1 MLLLT
6 FFPAFHRPWS
16 CVCASL
22 RPCVS
27 ESGNHWNGLAIHGHQ
42 YHRSRQLEGSH
53 GKCAQPHSHQRLQ
66 SSLCSDLGRVHL
78 HFQLPFLRLV
88 TSFATANRGKLCSV
102 TVTPIS
108 MHILLNNNPL
118 ELYNLSPLLLLIC
131 LLFFTALSAV
141 LQPRP

>member
-1 MLLLT
+1 M
-6 FFPAFHRPWS
+6 
-16 CVCASL
+16 CASL

-42 YHRSRQLEGSH
+42 YHGSRQLEGSH

-66 SSLCSDLGRVHL
+66 SSLCSHLGRVHL

-102 TVTPIS
+102 TVTPTS

-118 ELYNLSPLLLLIC
+118 ELYNLSSSSSYLPPFLYSLVSSFATASMRCAVTRSEVFVPLL
-131 LLFFTALSAV
+131 AS
-141 LQPRP
+141 